1 MEMKQ
6 VVETSVC
13 VVATTN
19 SFFCCCGQ
27 ICGVAIRI
35 PGFYPSLSSIEIK
48 IEKNEQN
55 SIVHDKFSLIIT
67 QSQPSNNNNNDDDD
81 NEWKN

>member
-1 MEMKQ
+1 MDQIGIEMEMKQ
-6 VVETSVC
+6 VVETS
-13 VVATTN
+13 N
-19 SFFCCCGQ
+19 SWF
-27 ICGVAIRI
+27 
-35 PGFYPSLSSIEIK
+35 SSIEIK

-67 QSQPSNNNNNDDDD
+67 QSQPSNNNNNNDDDD